1 MTKEKKQ
8 IYMEPTD
15 EFRDFGKKL
24 PYQEPTGFF
33 DQLSEKTLNQ
43 AKLREQHRRKA
54 VVLWR
59 TVAVAASLS
68 ALALLGYFMFEPE
81 RPVNNP
87 IVQEKQ
93 SVELQ
98 IVPKQE
104 IPEQPEV
111 AEIKKAAPEKVSEK
125 IVAKENNTEE
135 IADILADLS
144 DEELS
149 QLAAM
154 YKADP
159 FISESEQ

>member
-1 MTKEKKQ
+1 LTKEKKQ
-8 IYMEPTD
+8 NNMEPTD

-33 DQLSEKTLNQ
+33 DKLPERTLQ
-43 AKLREQHRRKA
+43 EAKRREQNHKKT

-68 ALALLGYFMFEPE
+68 ALALLGYFMLEPE
-81 RPVNNP
+81 RPELHQ
-87 IVQEKQ
+87 IVQVKQ
-93 SVELQ
+93 PVEQPQ
-98 IVPKQE
+98 ITNQE
-104 IPEQPEV
+104 IIKQPVV
-111 AEIKKAAPEKVSEK
+111 AEIKKAAVPENV
-125 IVAKENNTEE
+125 IAKESDAEE
-135 IADILADLS
+135 IVDVLADLS
-144 DEELS
+144 DEELT

>member
-1 MTKEKKQ
+1 
-8 IYMEPTD
+8 MEPID

-24 PYQEPTGFF
+24 PYQETADFF
-33 DQLSEKTLNQ
+33 DQFSEKTLNQ
-43 AKLREQHRRKA
+43 AKLREQHRRKT

-68 ALALLGYFMFEPE
+68 ALAWLGYFMFEPE

-135 IADILADLS
+135 IADVLADLS